1 MANFLATFRL
11 IPREEKFY
19 DDFRAMAD
27 QLRRGARLLEEMLAT
42 DPPLDDKAHEIRELE
57 HKCDFLTHEIIS
69 RLNKTFVTPIDRED
83 IHSLA
88 RALDD
93 VMDAIDDAAVLIPLY
108 HIRTIRPGVR
118 ELTRIISEST
128 DQVSLAVEA
137 LEKRTGVLERTVEI
151 NRLENEADRAHQRAV
166 GQLFEEESD
175 PIAVVKWKE
184 ILDLLERTT
193 DRCEDVAN
201 LLENVVVKHG

>member
-1 MANFLATFRL
+1 VARFSL

-19 DDFRAMAD
+19 QDFLAMAD
-27 QLRRGARLLEEMLAT
+27 QLKNGARLLEEMFAA
-42 DPPLDDKAHEIRELE
+42 DPPIADKAHEIREVE
-57 HKCDFLTHEIIS
+57 HKCDFLTHDIIQ

-93 VMDAIDDAAVLIPLY
+93 VMDAIDDVATLIPLY
-108 HIRTIRPGVR
+108 HITSARPGVR
-118 ELTRIISEST
+118 DLTRIISAST
-128 DQVSLAVEA
+128 DQILLAVQA
-137 LEKRTGVLERTVEI
+137 LEKRTGVLERGVEI

-166 GQLFEEESD
+166 GQLFAEERD
-175 PIAVVKWKE
+175 PIAVMKWKE